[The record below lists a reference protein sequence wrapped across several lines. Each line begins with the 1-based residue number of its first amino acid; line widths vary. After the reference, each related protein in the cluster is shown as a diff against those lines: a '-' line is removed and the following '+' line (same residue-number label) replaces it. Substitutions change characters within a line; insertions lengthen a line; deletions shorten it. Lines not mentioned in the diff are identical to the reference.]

1 MAHKPRKKTKSGSGP
16 EGAAESGL
24 ANGAETDPGSGESSS
39 FRVAASLEEE
49 LAELTRGAADVIT
62 REDLEAK
69 LKRARREGRGLR
81 VKYGADPSAPDIH
94 LGHTVCLRKLR
105 QFQEFGH
112 EVYFVI
118 GDFTGRIGD
127 PSGKSETRPQLTEE
141 EVRKNARTYEQQIFK
156 VLDPARTRVVFN
168 NDWLAEL
175 DFVEVIELA
184 SKYTVAR
191 MMERDD
197 FARRWGE
204 QRAISIHEFLYPLA
218 QAYDS
223 VSLRADVELG
233 GSDQT
238 FNFVATRDI
247 MSRYGLE
254 PQVALTMPLLVGTD
268 GVEKMS
274 KSLGNYIGIN
284 EPAREIY
291 GKAMSIP
298 DELMPAY
305 FELVTDLP
313 LAEVE
318 ETKSG
323 LAGGSLHPRDAKMKL
338 AHALVRMYHGAE
350 TADRV
355 QEEFVAVFRRG
366 ELPGDILPTPVPRS
380 ELTSEGTIWLPRL
393 LLHLGLASSTSEG
406 RRLILQGGV
415 RVDDSRVTDP
425 AAEVPVRNEM
435 VVRVGKRRMARILVK
450 D

>member
-1 MAHKPRKKTKSGSGP
+1 MSTMARKRKEQET
-16 EGAAESGL
+16 AATTER
-24 ANGAETDPGSGESSS
+24 SS
-39 FRVAASLEEE
+39 FKVVASLDEE
-49 LAELTRGAADVIT
+49 LGELTRGAADVIT
-62 REDLEAK
+62 VEDLREK
-69 LKRARREGRGLR
+69 LTRARREGRALR
-81 VKYGADPSAPDIH
+81 IKYGADPSAPDIH

-112 EVYFVI
+112 EVFFVI

-127 PSGKSETRPQLTEE
+127 PSGKSETRPQLTGEE
-141 EVRKNARTYEQQIFK
+141 IMKNARTYEQQIFK

-175 DFVEVIELA
+175 SFVEVIELA

-204 QRAISIHEFLYPLA
+204 SRAISVHEFLYPLA

-223 VSLRADVELG
+223 VNLRADVEIG

-238 FNFVATRDI
+238 FNFVATRSI

-254 PQVALTMPLLVGTD
+254 PQVALTLPLLVGTD

-284 EPAREIY
+284 EPARDIY

-313 LAEVE
+313 LTEVE
-318 ETKSG
+318 EVKAG
-323 LAGGSLHPRDAKMKL
+323 LADGSRHPRDAKMKL
-338 AHALVRMYHGAE
+338 AYTLVRMYHGPAA
-350 TADRV
+350 ADRV

-366 ELPGDILPTPVPRS
+366 ELPGDILPMPVSRADLS
-380 ELTSEGTIWLPRL
+380 DQGTIWLPRL
-393 LLHLGLASSTSEG
+393 LVQLGLASSTSEG

-415 RVDDSRVTDP
+415 RVDESRVTDP
-425 AAEVPVRNEM
+425 AAEVAVKDDM
-435 VVRVGKRRMARILVK
+435 VVRVGKRRVARIHVK